1 MRTIKFR
8 GICNEENTNYYGKWI
23 HGYLGYEN
31 SINPV
36 ETVGD
41 DEIEDYGI
49 YDELTFI
56 NVRPE
61 TVGQFTGLYDKNG
74 VEIYEGDI
82 VVHTSFPR
90 DKQQVRYE
98 NGCYIVGQMA
108 LSSYHK
114 SVIEIVGNIH
124 EEVEE

>member
-1 MRTIKFR
+1 MREIKFR
-8 GICNEENTNYYGKWI
+8 VYDNLSKKYIQENIVYMLGALVNGKLVI
-23 HGYLGYEN
+23 SADDDGEILRHHYLEQY
-31 SINPV
+31 
-36 ETVGD
+36 
-41 DEIEDYGI
+41 
-49 YDELTFI
+49 
-56 NVRPE
+56 
-61 TVGQFTGLYDKNG
+61 TGLKDKNG

-124 EEVEE
+124 EEEME